1 MSESESGSVSVTLE
15 GTIVL
20 ASARCVQMDD
30 ATAEAL
36 KTAIVAEARKSG
48 TLPVVLD
55 MSGVNMIPS
64 FSVGMLVALWRQ
76 LGKSKQ
82 RFILVGLQPKV
93 RETLAI
99 CRLDKVLEICESVDE
114 AKRRLARVDEATS

>member
-1 MSESESGSVSVTLE
+1 MVESGNVSVVLE
-15 GTIVL
+15 GQIVL
-20 ASARCVQMDD
+20 ASARCEHMDD

-36 KTAIVAEARKSG
+36 KAAVLAEAQEPR

-55 MSGVNMIPS
+55 MSGVGMIPS

-76 LGKSKQ
+76 LGKVKR

-99 CRLDKVLEICESVDE
+99 CRLDKVLEICENLE
-114 AKRRLARVDEATS
+114 TAKGRLARADEPGS